1 MPTYLP
7 SKDSEE
13 AQEICNLYPTASRE
27 KMNEW
32 RVKYGYK
39 TVISLR
45 EAIRTQYQIFRQRNI
60 PELEA
65 EEIRKEALVINLPPV
80 KVNLYKGGRQKKGDE
95 EEMVVIDSD
104 GHAGKLTNSYNKEIY
119 RKRMET
125 KFNSIVTIVNLHR
138 KMYPIKKLHI
148 LALGD
153 HIQGENVHQGSKL
166 EEVEM
171 GARNQLIKIAV
182 PVWND
187 YLASLRQHFTEIIIE
202 GFPGN
207 HGAYDRLAPATSN
220 WDFLL
225 YDILEQGICQ
235 KVKNL
240 TMNIHDD
247 PSGMGIV
254 NIMGFRMLCFHGDAV
269 RSTQGVPYFALQRRI
284 KEWYMQFGGFN
295 YAFCL
300 PPNASIWRPDG
311 GTSKIKD
318 IKVGAKLIG
327 ANGKTVTVQRVFINY
342 FKGDMVRLKVRGLPW
357 DFDMTPEHRLLKGRN
372 WVEAKNIQVGDRL
385 QFTPNRVFHKYSLSD
400 DWYKLLGTYLAE
412 GSVTKYHLSFGF
424 HEKEDDFIRET
435 QSILQS
441 LYGKGG
447 AVYHDKKR
455 HSKHLRVCSKEIAA
469 ELNKACGHYAWEKKL
484 ELKYMQAP
492 LAKQSLILNNW
503 LKGDGYKIPERNIYK
518 GYTTSS
524 ILARQMLMIAWRLGY
539 HASMQIRPAKP
550 GHRES
555 FGVYIPF
562 TAKEK
567 SKWKATKGL
576 CFTVDSIER
585 YYYDGDTYNLMVS
598 HKAKDKPCYVLNGM
612 KVHNCAHFHK
622 LAYDEIGAGVEMYM
636 NSTLVSDDPWAL
648 KKLGVSSRPRQW
660 ALGFHPRMGIS
671 WAYRLIVDKAEFQKV
686 VRGEK
691 SNE

>member
-182 PVWND
+182 PIWND
-187 YLASLRQHFTEIIIE
+187 YLASLRQHFTEIIID

-284 KEWYMQFGGFN
+284 KEWYMQFGGFS
-295 YAFCL
+295 YAF
-300 PPNASIWRPDG
+300 
-311 GTSKIKD
+311 
-318 IKVGAKLIG
+318 
-327 ANGKTVTVQRVFINY
+327 
-342 FKGDMVRLKVRGLPW
+342 
-357 DFDMTPEHRLLKGRN
+357 
-372 WVEAKNIQVGDRL
+372 
-385 QFTPNRVFHKYSLSD
+385 
-400 DWYKLLGTYLAE
+400 
-412 GSVTKYHLSFGF
+412 
-424 HEKEDDFIRET
+424 
-435 QSILQS
+435 
-441 LYGKGG
+441 
-447 AVYHDKKR
+447 
-455 HSKHLRVCSKEIAA
+455 
-469 ELNKACGHYAWEKKL
+469 
-484 ELKYMQAP
+484 
-492 LAKQSLILNNW
+492 
-503 LKGDGYKIPERNIYK
+503 
-518 GYTTSS
+518 
-524 ILARQMLMIAWRLGY
+524 
-539 HASMQIRPAKP
+539 
-550 GHRES
+550 
-555 FGVYIPF
+555 
-562 TAKEK
+562 
-567 SKWKATKGL
+567 
-576 CFTVDSIER
+576 
-585 YYYDGDTYNLMVS
+585 
-598 HKAKDKPCYVLNGM
+598 
-612 KVHNCAHFHK
+612 CAHFHK